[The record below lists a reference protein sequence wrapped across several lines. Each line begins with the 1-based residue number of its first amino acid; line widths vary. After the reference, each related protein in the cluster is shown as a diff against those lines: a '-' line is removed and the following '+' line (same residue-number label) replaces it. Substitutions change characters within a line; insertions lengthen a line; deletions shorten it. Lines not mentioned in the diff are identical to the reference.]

1 METAATNWNEVVK
14 KKAKGED
21 GVDLGEIQGVGPNYV
36 VTKKGMLSKHSYYIP
51 KYLVRGFDGETL
63 WFKVTETQAETE
75 FKREGAPQEH
85 EYDKYRNSD
94 THPDIDTIVPTYR
107 LR

>member
-1 METAATNWNEVVK
+1 METTTTNWTEVVK

-21 GVDLGEIQGVGPNYV
+21 GFDLGEVQGVGPDYV
-36 VTKKGMLSKHSYYIP
+36 VTQRGSISKHTFYIP
-51 KYLVRGFDGETL
+51 KYLVRGFDGEIL
-63 WFKVTETQAETE
+63 WFKVTEAQAGTE

-94 THPDIDTIVPTYR
+94 THPDIETMVPTYR